1 MRAVVPSRVSPRAL
15 ALCLAVVIA
24 WPCAAHAMI
33 AISLFRPPLRAAAAE
48 AARCPGIHEG
58 RHVVRLR
65 IDGDGHGHDAEVTQH
80 PEDTSAATLAC
91 IESAFE
97 RQAYPSAGSRERPVE
112 SIQVSFPF
120 VVSPPEAPGARTR

>member
-1 MRAVVPSRVSPRAL
+1 MRRVVPSRVRPRSLALGLVLAL
-15 ALCLAVVIA
+15 A
-24 WPCAAHAMI
+24 WPPVAHAMI
-33 AISLFRPPLRAAAAE
+33 ALSLFRPPLRAAATE

-80 PEDTSAATLAC
+80 PEDTSADTLAC
-91 IESAFE
+91 IAEAFE
-97 RQAYPSAGSRERPVE
+97 RQAYPSAGSRDRPVE

-120 VVSPPEAPGARTR
+120 VVSPPAAPSR